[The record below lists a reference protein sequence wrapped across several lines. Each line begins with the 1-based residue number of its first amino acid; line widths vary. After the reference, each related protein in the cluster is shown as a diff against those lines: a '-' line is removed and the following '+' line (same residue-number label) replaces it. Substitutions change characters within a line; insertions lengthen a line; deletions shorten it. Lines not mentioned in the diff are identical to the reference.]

1 MLRRLSLILVAL
13 LVSVAVC
20 TGTPLVHAQDATPAA
35 DTGVPEGIT
44 FDVLDL
50 GTVEAFPAGPA
61 TVTLFR
67 LHVEPGAGIVFPP
80 EPGLGLHVVESGA
93 LTIRDFSA
101 DVVVTRAAP
110 AGSDAPGTRETLP
123 AGEETILN
131 PGDSFVFPPD
141 IPGEWRNDG
150 QETAV
155 FTVVLI
161 DPVSAATPTPQASEA
176 TPAA

>member
-13 LVSVAVC
+13 LVSVVVLASS
-20 TGTPLVHAQDATPAA
+20 PLVHAQEATPAA
-35 DTGVPEGIT
+35 DMGEPEGIT
-44 FDVLDL
+44 FEGLDL
-50 GTVEAFPAGPA
+50 GTVDAFPTAPA

-67 LHVEPGAGIVFPP
+67 VRVEPGAGLTFPP

-93 LTIRDFSA
+93 LTIPNFSA

-110 AGSDAPGTRETLP
+110 AGSDAPGTREVLP

-161 DPVSAATPTPQASEA
+161 
-176 TPAA
+176 

>member
-1 MLRRLSLILVAL
+1 MPRWLSLVLVPILV
-13 LVSVAVC
+13 SIAVC
-20 TGTPLVHAQDATPAA
+20 TSGLLVHAQDATPPA
-35 DTGVPEGIT
+35 DTGEPEGIT

-50 GTVEAFPAGPA
+50 GTVDAFPAGPA
-61 TVTLFR
+61 RITLFR
-67 LHVEPGAGIVFPP
+67 LRVEPGAGLTFPP

-161 DPVSAATPTPQASEA
+161 DPV
-176 TPAA
+176 